1 MESFKE
7 TGSPDLKDLIELKL
21 ETKTLKDFKDFKD
34 SKDLKDLKDLKE
46 FK

>member
-1 MESFKE
+1 MESFKQ
-7 TGSPDLKDLIELKL
+7 TGNPDLKDLIELKL
-21 ETKTLKDFKDFKD
+21 ETKTLKDFKD